1 MHHKRDVT
9 PDEERMVQLMELAH
23 DAVIVR
29 DPENRIQ
36 FWNRGAERLDGW
48 TAQQARGQVV
58 HVLLPTR
65 FPSSREA
72 VAASLAEAGQW
83 EGLLRH
89 TSRDGKEVIVESR
102 RVLVRGAAG
111 EPEAILEINRD
122 VTERERLLQEREEA
136 RANELAANEASR
148 RMDEFI
154 AIASHELKT
163 PLTSIKGNLQLARRR
178 LSTVMGEVHA
188 DDERLLR
195 QLEGVQTMLERAERQ
210 VGVQNRLVSDLVD
223 VSRIQTGKLELQ
235 LAMTDLATVVREVV
249 ADQRFATPMRL
260 IALETSVLVAN
271 ALADGERIG
280 QVVSNYLSNA
290 LKYSP
295 AERPVAVRLVVQGE
309 LVRVEVADEGP
320 GLSAEQ
326 QARIWERFYRVP
338 EIQVQSGSGVGL
350 GLGLH
355 ICRMII
361 AQHHGEVGVQS
372 TPGKGSTFWLTL
384 PLWREHETASDG

>member
-1 MHHKRDVT
+1 MQRLRANELLLLDLTHSPYWEQLYPSGIRQMLMAPLVFGSQLLGLLMLDYGGLDHSSI
-9 PDEERMVQLMELAH
+9 DEERNLIRAVCKLTAVVMERERLWQEREEVRAREQALGTAHERMVQLMELAH

-36 FWNRGAERLDGW
+36 FWNRGAERLYGW

-58 HVLLPTR
+58 HALLPTR

-72 VAASLAEAGQW
+72 VEASLAEAGQW
-83 EGLLRH
+83 EGLLTH

-122 VTERERLLQEREEA
+122 VTERERILQEREEA

-210 VGVQNRLVSDLVD
+210 VGVQN
-223 VSRIQTGKLELQ
+223 
-235 LAMTDLATVVREVV
+235 LA
-249 ADQRFATPMRL
+249 
-260 IALETSVLVAN
+260 
-271 ALADGERIG
+271 GERPG
-280 QVVSNYLSNA
+280 GCFTHPDRQA
-290 LKYSP
+290 G
-295 AERPVAVRLVVQGE
+295 VAVDNDR
-309 LVRVEVADEGP
+309 
-320 GLSAEQ
+320 
-326 QARIWERFYRVP
+326 
-338 EIQVQSGSGVGL
+338 SGDR
-350 GLGLH
+350 
-355 ICRMII
+355 C
-361 AQHHGEVGVQS
+361 
-372 TPGKGSTFWLTL
+372 P
-384 PLWREHETASDG
+384 